1 MFSPRQ
7 GEPADEVRLRG
18 ERGLVAKL
26 QVELEKTAATLRDRV
41 ILGVAIPAAQH
52 KAMIGRGGQHL
63 TVSHRALIVSDWLIP
78 RVFRRICKGVP
89 ELRCSSLARGHTIK
103 SGSQKTS

>member
-1 MFSPRQ
+1 VLRLSRTHQLADILLSPRQ

-41 ILGVAIPAAQH
+41 VLGVVIPASQH
-52 KAMIGRGGQHL
+52 RAMIGRGGQNL
-63 TVSHRALIVSDWLIP
+63 NVSSCPVI
-78 RVFRRICKGVP
+78 FRD
-89 ELRCSSLARGHTIK
+89 
-103 SGSQKTS
+103 